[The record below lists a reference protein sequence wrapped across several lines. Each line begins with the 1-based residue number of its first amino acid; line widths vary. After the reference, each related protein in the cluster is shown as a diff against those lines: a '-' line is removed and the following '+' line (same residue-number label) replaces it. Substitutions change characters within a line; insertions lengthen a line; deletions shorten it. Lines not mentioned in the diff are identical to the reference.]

1 MFPPRHA
8 TITRP
13 AKHTPRDGNLRPPRS
28 NLRTSVATPT
38 THSRKLSHLRPNLRT
53 PVAIPT
59 THCRKFVTPIKPANL
74 RRHTGDALSQVRHP
88 DQTCEPPSPY
98 RRRTVASSA
107 PRSNLRTSVAV
118 STTGCRRFG
127 RLVR

>member
-1 MFPPRHA
+1 MR
-8 TITRP
+8 IS
-13 AKHTPRDGNLRPPRS
+13 DWSSDVCSSDL
-28 NLRTSVATPT
+28 
-38 THSRKLSHLRPNLRT
+38 
-53 PVAIPT
+53 VAIPT

-118 STTGCRRFG
+118 STTGFRRLG
-127 RLVR
+127 RLVRRSEERSVGKECGSKCGSRWSRYTKKNKKKRIK